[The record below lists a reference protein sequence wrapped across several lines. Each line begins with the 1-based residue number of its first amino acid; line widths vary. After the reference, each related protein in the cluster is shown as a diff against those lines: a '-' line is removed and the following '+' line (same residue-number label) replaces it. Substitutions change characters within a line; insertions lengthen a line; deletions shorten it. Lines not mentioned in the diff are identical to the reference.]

1 MSVLAVADHNQ
12 TYMCVQL
19 DRVRASR
26 SQTNEPQKSLLSF
39 VFDKSSFWNAPFRFF
54 LVYIPRKACDVTV
67 FLLVLWWSLLTQK
80 TYVRNLDSSWREG
93 LIQPLLHNK
102 AALRGFLIFF
112 FLRQRPEAGVGRR
125 LDASAASALGR
136 NWCPIGAPCWPPID
150 DVEKHSSTALVAYEV
165 LIECTRTCRHRM
177 CPGCRSLSARSFTCS
192 LIVVVYLE
200 YCGTFCSS
208 KVVDSSRSVAVLKY
222 NFNSNFLSL
231 FFSFFFF
238 WRGMFFVSTSF
249 HCNWNVRTREQDECT
264 LVTRLF

>member
-1 MSVLAVADHNQ
+1 M
-12 TYMCVQL
+12 
-19 DRVRASR
+19 
-26 SQTNEPQKSLLSF
+26 
-39 VFDKSSFWNAPFRFF
+39 
-54 LVYIPRKACDVTV
+54 
-67 FLLVLWWSLLTQK
+67 
-80 TYVRNLDSSWREG
+80 
-93 LIQPLLHNK
+93 
-102 AALRGFLIFF
+102 
-112 FLRQRPEAGVGRR
+112 GRR

-238 WRGMFFVSTSF
+238 DVGCFLLVPAFTATGM
-249 HCNWNVRTREQDECT
+249 
-264 LVTRLF
+264 